1 MQENSVFFDN
11 FHSKVERKML
21 HYGVMDAHWGM
32 GRFALLDD
40 RGDVAWKVLE

>member
-21 HYGVMDAHWGM
+21 RYGVMDV
-32 GRFALLDD
+32 
-40 RGDVAWKVLE
+40 RGAIGYGTLR